1 MISYDKLTIKA
12 QEIVKNAFEL
22 AINLNNQEIQPEH
35 FFSAVLTTP
44 DNIGYVV
51 LQKIVGNTNP
61 IKEEVERMTE
71 RFPKITGAVGQPYI
85 STLSDQ
91 MFRSAEAFAKQLQDE
106 YISVEHLI
114 LALQETAKDELK
126 VLFKKNGITQ
136 ETLLSALKEIRG
148 SQQVKDQ
155 TPEDKYQALKR
166 YCRDLND
173 LARKGKLDPVIGRE
187 DEIRRVLQVLTRRTK
202 NNPVLIGDPGVGK
215 TAIAEGLAL
224 RIVVQDVPEGIKNK
238 RVMALDMGAL
248 IAGAK
253 YRGEFE
259 DRLKSVI
266 REITEAEGQ
275 IILFIDEI
283 HTVVG
288 AGAAEGSVDASNLLK
303 PALARGEM
311 RCIGA
316 TTLDEYRKYIEK
328 DKALER
334 RFQPVLVDEP
344 SVEDSISILR
354 GIKDKY
360 EIHHGI
366 RIKDAALI
374 AAVELS
380 HRYITDRFLPDKA
393 IDLIDEAASRLRLE
407 IDSLPAELDEVERKI
422 SQMEIE
428 SRALAKEKDIPESQ
442 ERYQKIQK
450 ELAQQKEISTTLR
463 GRWEEEKRHIGQINE
478 LKKKIDTL
486 KLEGDKAEREGNW
499 ERAAQIKHS
508 ELPSLNRDLENEK
521 ALLVQKQSGRA
532 LLREEVTEEDI
543 AEIISKWTHIP
554 VSRLVES
561 ERRKLLHI
569 EDEIHRR
576 VVGQNEAVTA
586 VANAVRRAR
595 AGLQDENRPLATF
608 IFTGSTGVGKT
619 ETAKALAEV
628 LFNDENAIIRIDMSE
643 YMEKHS
649 VSRLIGAPPGYVGY
663 DEGGQ
668 LTEAIRR
675 KPYSVILLDEIEK
688 AHPDVFNILLQVLE
702 DGRLTDNKGRVA
714 NFKNSI
720 IIMTSNLGSQT
731 IMGQTAGVTE
741 ENIGVIYATIQETV
755 LSQLKQYLKPEFLN
769 RVDEIIVFMPLLPSE
784 IDQIVQ
790 RQFDRLSARMKAMG
804 IETVLSKSARSMIAQ
819 ASWDPIYGA
828 RPVKRTLQ
836 KHLLDPLASMILEE
850 KFGAGDTVHID
861 LKDGNIVF
869 KKSGRNKA
877 GESPV

>member
-1 MISYDKLTIKA
+1 MISFDKLTIKA

-35 FFSAVLTTP
+35 FFSSIFTTP
-44 DNIGYVV
+44 DNIGLVV
-51 LQKIVGNTNP
+51 LQKIVGNTDP
-61 IKEEVERMTE
+61 IVEEVERMTG

-91 MFRSAEAFAKQLQDE
+91 MFRSAEVFAKQLQDE

-126 VLFKKNGITQ
+126 ALFKKNGITQ

-187 DEIRRVLQVLTRRTK
+187 DEIRRVLQVLMRRTK

-215 TAIAEGLAL
+215 TAIAEGLAI
-224 RIVVQDVPEGIKNK
+224 RIVAQDVPEGIKNK

-253 YRGEFE
+253 YRCEFE
-259 DRLKSVI
+259 DRLKSVV
-266 REITEAEGQ
+266 REITEAEGT

-374 AAVELS
+374 EAVELS

-407 IDSLPAELDEVERKI
+407 IDSLPVELDEVERKI

-450 ELAQQKEISTTLR
+450 ELAQQKEISGALR

-486 KLEGDKAEREGNW
+486 KIEGDKAEREGNW
-499 ERAAQIKHS
+499 ERAAQIKHA
-508 ELPSLNRDLENEK
+508 ELPALNHDLENEK
-521 ALLVQKQSGRA
+521 ALLTKKQGGRA
-532 LLREEVTEEDI
+532 LLKEEVTEEDI

-561 ERRKLLHI
+561 ERQKLLHI
-569 EDEIHRR
+569 EDEIHKR

-628 LFNDENAIIRIDMSE
+628 LFYDENAIIRIDMSE

-668 LTEAIRR
+668 LTEAVRR

-688 AHPDVFNILLQVLE
+688 AHSDVFNILLQVLE

-720 IIMTSNLGSQT
+720 IIMTSNLGSQA
-731 IMGQTAGVTE
+731 IMGQTSGVTE

-755 LSQLKQYLKPEFLN
+755 MSQLKQYLKPEFLN
-769 RVDEIIVFMPLLPSE
+769 RVDEVIVFMPLLPSE

-790 RQFDRLSARMKAMG
+790 RQFDRLSVKMKTMG
-804 IETVLSKSARSMIAQ
+804 IEIVLSKAARSMIAQ

-836 KHLLDPLASMILEE
+836 KHLLDSLASMILEG
-850 KFGAGDTVHID
+850 KFGAGNTVHVD

-869 KKSGRNKA
+869 RKK
-877 GESPV
+877 